1 MDGIEQDVALLDLL
15 GTQMVAVESTLQNNL
30 YSTVARQATNHILL
44 S

>member
-1 MDGIEQDVALLDLL
+1 MDVTEQNISLLDLL
-15 GTQMVAVESTLQNNL
+15 GTQMVAVKSTLWNNL